1 MKSLKSGIKI
11 LFVLLFF
18 FLIVFCSILYFLS
31 FKTLAYI
38 LFAITIVFSIS
49 YLILYRQ
56 TQKNDINY
64 ITGLVDLLDGDD
76 KDSLNSL
83 NFPAILF
90 NEDGNIVWFNEL
102 YKKTV
107 LTEDNEKNREII
119 RYLTSQRLF
128 DVVVSSDNTIT
139 IQNKTFE
146 IFASKINAKRQCS
159 HLYFFFEV
167 TDLKND
173 SLELSNIRPSV
184 MIGYYDNFD
193 EMFQDYSDS
202 EYNEIKNGI
211 DKIVDSWLSN
221 YNCISRKIG
230 NDRFIVIV
238 HENDLLS
245 MKNNK
250 FNIIQLVKDYK
261 YNSTNCGI
269 SISIGIGKGKNLK
282 ECERNARQSLDMALS
297 RGGDQ
302 VAIKN
307 NDDYEFFGG
316 LSVGNTKT
324 DKVRSR
330 VVATGISQILN
341 ENDDVFIVGH
351 KFSDMD
357 SIGAAIGICAFVK
370 QRGKIAFILCDKE
383 KTLSGKLIDYY
394 NNTIDSDVFVD
405 YKKVENKI
413 NKNSVLF
420 VVDTHRKEIVEY
432 PELLNKTKNIVIIDH
447 HRKAIDCIVNS
458 VIFYHDPNA
467 SSCCEMI
474 TEILPYLLNN
484 AKLKKVE
491 AEALFAG
498 IMLDT
503 KNFVLRTGVRTFE
516 AAAYLRKFGADTVL
530 VKELFS
536 SSVEN
541 YRLKNEIVSTA
552 SIYKNMAIAVTQIQ
566 NDNIRIITSQVAD
579 ELLNI
584 SNVNASFVIY
594 KTDKSINVSARSL
607 GNVNVQLI
615 MERMGGGGHLTM
627 SAAQLKND
635 TVEEVIKKLKNEIDY
650 YFENVI

>member
-370 QRGKIAFILCDKE
+370 QRGKNAFILCDKE
-383 KTLSGKLIDYY
+383 KTLSRKLIDYY

>member
-76 KDSLNSL
+76 KESLNSL

-90 NEDGNIVWFNEL
+90 NEDGNIVWFNES

-128 DVVVSSDNTIT
+128 DVVTSSDNTIT

-146 IFASKINAKRQCS
+146 IFASKISAKKQCS

-173 SLELSNIRPSV
+173 SVELSNIRPSV

-245 MKNNK
+245 MKNSK

-370 QRGKIAFILCDKE
+370 QRGKNAFILCDKE

-405 YKKVENKI
+405 YKKAENKI

-447 HRKAIDCIVNS
+447 HRKAIDYIVNS

-594 KTDKSINVSARSL
+594 KTDKSINISARSL
-607 GNVNVQLI
+607 GKVNVQLI
-615 MERMGGGGHLTM
+615 MEKLGGGGHLTM

>member
-1 MKSLKSGIKI
+1 MKSLKSGKKI

-18 FLIVFCSILYFLS
+18 FLIVFCSILYFLY

-56 TQKNDINY
+56 TEKTDLNY
-64 ITGLVDLLDGDD
+64 ITGLVDLLDGEDRE
-76 KDSLNSL
+76 SLNSL

-90 NEDGNIVWFNEL
+90 DEDGNIIWFNEL
-102 YKKTV
+102 YKNTI
-107 LTEDNEKNREII
+107 LTDDKDKNRDIFK
-119 RYLTSQRLF
+119 YLTSKRLSET
-128 DVVVSSDNTIT
+128 VLSADNTIT
-139 IQNKTFE
+139 IENKSFE
-146 IFASKINAKRQCS
+146 IFTSKINSNRQCS

-173 SLELSNIRPSV
+173 SVELKNIRPSV

-211 DKIVDSWLSN
+211 DKIVDSWLSEF
-221 YNCISRKIG
+221 NCISRKIG

-238 HENDLLS
+238 HENDLS
-245 MKNNK
+245 VMKNNK

-269 SISIGIGKGKNLK
+269 SLSIGVGNGKNLK
-282 ECERNARQSLDMALS
+282 ECEINARQSLDMALS

-307 NDDYEFFGG
+307 NDNYEFFGG

-341 ENDDVFIVGH
+341 ENDDVFVVGH

-357 SIGAAIGICAFVK
+357 SIGAAIGICAVVK
-370 QRGKIAFILCDKE
+370 QMGKNAYIVCDKE
-383 KTLSGKLIDYY
+383 KTLSRKLIDYY
-394 NNTIDSDVFVD
+394 ISETNSDVFVD
-405 YKKVENKI
+405 YKKIENKI

-447 HRKAIDCIVNS
+447 HRKALDYIVNS

-474 TEILPYLLNN
+474 TEILPYLMNN
-484 AKLKKVE
+484 AKLQKVE

-516 AAAYLRKFGADTVL
+516 AAAYLRKFGTDTVL

-536 SSVEN
+536 SSVDN

-594 KTDKSINVSARSL
+594 KTDKSINISARSF

-615 MERMGGGGHLTM
+615 MERLGGGGHLTM
-627 SAAQLKND
+627 SATQLKSD
-635 TVEEVIKKLKNEIDY
+635 TIEEAINKLKNEIDY
-650 YFENVI
+650 YLENVV

>member
-370 QRGKIAFILCDKE
+370 QRGKNAFILCDKE
-383 KTLSGKLIDYY
+383 KTLSRKLIDYY

-432 PELLNKTKNIVIIDH
+432 PELLNKTKNIVIINH